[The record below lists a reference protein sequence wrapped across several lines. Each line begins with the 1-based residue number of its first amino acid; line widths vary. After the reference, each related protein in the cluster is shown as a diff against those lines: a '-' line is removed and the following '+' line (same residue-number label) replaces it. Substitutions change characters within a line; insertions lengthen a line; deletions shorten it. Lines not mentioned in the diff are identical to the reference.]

1 MRNPLMRGVTRGLSR
16 SGFHV
21 LRFNFRGVGH
31 SDGAWGG
38 GDPEIDDAAAA
49 VIDAASTYPDLPM
62 AVVGWSFGAV
72 TALRWQ
78 ARDGSSVQYAGIA
91 PVIGPVSMV
100 LPPVAAL
107 APANRLFVIGDRDQ
121 FTPVRA
127 VAEYGKAIGARV
139 EIIDPAGID
148 LEAEGAD
155 AVIVACSSG
164 QAQAD
169 ALRIALARCDLA
181 VCDLAM
187 MTSART
193 ARVGA

>member
-1 MRNPLMRGVTRGLSR
+1 MRNPLMRGVTRGLAR

-91 PVIGPVSMV
+91 PVIGPVSKV

-139 EIIDPAGID
+139 EIIHGSDHFFYFRHDRLAS
-148 LEAEGAD
+148 LVAAHFSQQTKD
-155 AVIVACSSG
+155 A
-164 QAQAD
+164 
-169 ALRIALARCDLA
+169 
-181 VCDLAM
+181 
-187 MTSART
+187 
-193 ARVGA
+193 